1 MESLLRRL
9 KFYGI
14 GFGIG
19 LVFIFF
25 FFQNRG
31 CSWLPGNR
39 VKNAILDRVLVV
51 SDNVKVEMGNLNI
64 TNDQLIEAL
73 NTGDILF
80 SESDKEEKTKC
91 YIIESEGVKYGFTLP
106 VESFVSEVFLADQ
119 ESNFRVT
126 KQGFGEFIRFPM
138 DDNLVYIDTNKLVEC
153 QQQLLGLENAKEVL
167 TLIQKNGRINFSE
180 SDFSIEPKA
189 EHLIEFYKGEQQ
201 VKANTIWYKNKLDIL
216 NFEFSGSDT
225 CEVNKLKVAQE
236 F

>member
-14 GFGIG
+14 GFGLG

-39 VKNAILDRVLVV
+39 VKNSILDRVLVV
-51 SDNVKVEMGNLNI
+51 SDDVKVEMDKLNI
-64 TNDQLIEAL
+64 NNDQLIEAL

-80 SESDKEEKTKC
+80 SESDKGEKTKC
-91 YIIESEGVKYGFTLP
+91 YIIESEGIKYGFTLP
-106 VESFVSEVFLADQ
+106 VESFVSEVFVANQ
-119 ESNFRVT
+119 TTNFRIT
-126 KQGFGEFIRFPM
+126 KKGFGDLIRFPM
-138 DDNLVYIDTNKLVEC
+138 DDDLVYIDTNKLVAC
-153 QQQLLGLENAKEVL
+153 QQELLEVESAKEIL
-167 TLIQKNGRINFSE
+167 ALILKNGRINFAE

-189 EHLIEFYKGEQQ
+189 EHIIEFYKGEQQ
-201 VKANTIWYKNKLDIL
+201 IKANTIWYKNKLDIL

-225 CEVNKLKVAQE
+225 CDVSSLKVTE
-236 F
+236 